1 MIDLNK
7 EAEYYAHN
15 YFEMH
20 NNHYKGLKS
29 GFIAGANS
37 KFVKEQILL
46 AQIEILQCQVDK
58 LAMGITKAISITECE
73 QYTTP
78 EIKLIQGDI
87 MYQIE
92 KLKEKL

>member
-7 EAEYYAHN
+7 EAEELYPYADELH
-15 YFEMH
+15 
-20 NNHYKGLKS
+20 LKRA
-29 GFIAGANS
+29 FRHGANS

-46 AQIEILQCQVDK
+46 AKIEILQIQVDK
-58 LAMGITKAISITECE
+58 LAMGITRARSITECE

-92 KLKEKL
+92 KLQEKL

>member
-7 EAEYYAHN
+7 EAEEYENSFKDADGT
-15 YFEMH
+15 E
-20 NNHYKGLKS
+20 S
-29 GFIAGANS
+29 VDFIEGANS

-46 AQIEILQCQVDK
+46 AQIEILQYQVDK
-58 LAMGITKAISITECE
+58 LTMGLTKARSITECK